1 MTKFIKETI
10 KELELDLV
18 LEMENRTET
27 NYNGMSIST
36 CKRRLET
43 AKEAEFLFEIGELTK
58 EEVESMVAEALSV
71 I

>member
-18 LEMENRTET
+18 YEMENRTET
-27 NYNGMSIST
+27 NYHGMTIST
-36 CKRRLET
+36 CRRRLET

-58 EEVESMVAEALSV
+58 EEAEAMVAEALV
-71 I
+71 